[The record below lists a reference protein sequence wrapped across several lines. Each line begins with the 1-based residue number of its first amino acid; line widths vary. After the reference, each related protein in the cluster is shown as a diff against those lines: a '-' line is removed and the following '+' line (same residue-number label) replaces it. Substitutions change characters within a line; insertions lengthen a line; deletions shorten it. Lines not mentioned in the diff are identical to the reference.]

1 MTTGSLIRTVT
12 LAAMLAASS
21 LATTAASGAD
31 VPTSVVRVAA
41 SEATSRFIPLGVGKS
56 VAIDLPEDIK
66 DVLVADPTVANA
78 VVRTARRVYMIG
90 VKEGQTN
97 IFFFD
102 AQGRQIAGFDI
113 AVTRDLNGI
122 RSAIRQALPSSDI
135 RVEGVG
141 AAVMLSGTASSPADA
156 QQAFDIAAKLAG
168 GTEKVVNGIAVS
180 GRDQVMLK
188 VTVAEVA
195 RSVIKQLGIDLSG
208 KLNYGS
214 FGNGSAAHLAAESFK
229 MLTHVDMTHV
239 PYKGSAP
246 ALNGLLAGQVDLMFD
261 VFSTSAPLVKA
272 GRLHALAVT
281 SKQRSPELPNV
292 PTMDE
297 AGVKNLS
304 AGTWFG
310 LLAPAGTSKEVVDR
324 LNKAVN
330 KALSEK
336 QVRDTLGSQGALVA
350 GGTSA
355 EFAQFFQSEYEK
367 MGTLAKA
374 IGIKVD

>member
-1 MTTGSLIRTVT
+1 MKLNAIKLFKTAVATASFAACALASAQGYPDKPIKFIVPYAPGGSTDLTARLIAKSLTTELGQSVFVENHPGAGGVIAHKLVADAPADGYTLLFSAAGPLTVT
-12 LAAMLAASS
+12 PHTYPHLGYKPVKGFEPIALV
-21 LATTAASGAD
+21 ATQ
-31 VPTSVVRVAA
+31 PLLLVVNPK
-41 SEATSRFIPLGVGKS
+41 TGIKS
-56 VAIDLPEDIK
+56 VADLIK
-66 DVLVADPTVANA
+66 D
-78 VVRTARRVYMIG
+78 
-90 VKEGQTN
+90 
-97 IFFFD
+97 
-102 AQGRQIAGFDI
+102 
-113 AVTRDLNGI
+113 
-122 RSAIRQALPSSDI
+122 
-135 RVEGVG
+135 
-141 AAVMLSGTASSPADA
+141 
-156 QQAFDIAAKLAG
+156 AKA
-168 GTEKVVNGIAVS
+168 KP
-180 GRDQVMLK
+180 
-188 VTVAEVA
+188 
-195 RSVIKQLGIDLSG
+195 G